1 MKKLLLIPVVLACGC
16 TGVKLKPEDIDKKT
30 SFAIGREIG
39 QFSISNVVNE
49 GGAATSKTTYDART
63 KDGAFYKCYIV
74 DSGCLTKVVTFGMSG
89 TSDAV
94 CAQMEGNA
102 SKSKPAPACNDLLRA
117 AGQC

>member
-1 MKKLLLIPVVLACGC
+1 MKKLLLIPVALAYGC
-16 TGVKLKPEDIDKKT
+16 AGVKLKPEDIDKKT

-39 QFSISNVVNE
+39 QFTVSNVVNE

-74 DSGCLTKVVTFGMSG
+74 DSGCLAKAATFGMSG

-94 CAQMEGNA
+94 CSQMGGNA
-102 SKSKPAPACNDLLRA
+102 SKSKPASDCNELLRA